1 MEVLAVVA
9 IVALSLAVVLVKH
22 LDKTLDIRLTAKS
35 LRNLGVPEDE
45 IRKIALAAAR
55 RERRHIV
62 LQVLDRIVKFRKA

>member
-35 LRNLGVPEDE
+35 LRNRGVPEDE